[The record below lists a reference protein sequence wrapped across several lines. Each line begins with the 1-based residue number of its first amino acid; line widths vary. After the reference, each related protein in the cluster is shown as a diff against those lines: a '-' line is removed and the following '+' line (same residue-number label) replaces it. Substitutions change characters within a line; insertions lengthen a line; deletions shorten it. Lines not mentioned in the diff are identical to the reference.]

1 MFLNE
6 DFLIGVP
13 EFDGAIVGGAGTDV
27 IQVPVVTER
36 DARYSLSVAKQLS

>member
-13 EFDGAIVGGAGTDV
+13 EFDGAIVGGAGTNV
-27 IQVPVVTER
+27 TQVPVVTER
-36 DARYSLSVAKQLS
+36 DAGYSLSVADQLS